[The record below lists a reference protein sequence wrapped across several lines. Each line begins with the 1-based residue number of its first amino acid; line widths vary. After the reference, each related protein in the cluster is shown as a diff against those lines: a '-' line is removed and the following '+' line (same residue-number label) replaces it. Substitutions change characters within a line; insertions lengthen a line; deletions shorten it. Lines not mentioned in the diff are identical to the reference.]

1 MRKSDWLLT
10 SGKESVMTVFQQTQA
25 MGLLTQALHRRA
37 HITAGAVAREYA
49 RARTTH
55 AKPHPQQNSWRGLG
69 AALRLGR
76 ELLLTLWSVSAL
88 AFWLVVLVG
97 FMR

>member
-1 MRKSDWLLT
+1 MRKSDRLLT

-25 MGLLTQALHRRA
+25 MGVLAQALHRRA
-37 HITAGAVAREYA
+37 HITAGAVGREYA
-49 RARTTH
+49 RARITH
-55 AKPHPQQNSWRGLG
+55 AKPHRQQSSWRGLSS
-69 AALRLGR
+69 ALRLGR
-76 ELLLTLWSVSAL
+76 QFLLTLWSVSVL